1 MENINNSRNNNNP
14 QEEYV
19 QSLESRLSER
29 SNLLEEKHMEAA
41 IDAELIHAPCC
52 SSNVATIRRQ
62 TEDGTADDD
71 DDNNNSTKTP
81 VDYNNISSHHEANK
95 KQPPKPIF
103 DNYTNPNSVSNC
115 LSPYVPTSAE
125 RIAALI
131 QFVNLNDDDVL
142 LDIGCGDGRVCIAA
156 TKLTGATAT
165 AAATGGGGAAARR
178 CRSIGLDVSPLCINM
193 ARQVAREEGL
203 ADRVEFY
210 QTDATVDPKVLLSS
224 GSGIDDD
231 NDHHHHA
238 LLALSKALQS
248 ATVVYLYTYPTLLL
262 RLTPL
267 LSQLVHNHQVRAIV
281 TLTYHLPETTAKPDS
296 IHVEHN
302 FRLYTKLGIPAPI
315 SSSSSSSCICSPVYY
330 ATVS

>member
-1 MENINNSRNNNNP
+1 M
-14 QEEYV
+14 
-19 QSLESRLSER
+19 
-29 SNLLEEKHMEAA
+29 
-41 IDAELIHAPCC
+41 
-52 SSNVATIRRQ
+52 
-62 TEDGTADDD
+62 
-71 DDNNNSTKTP
+71 
-81 VDYNNISSHHEANK
+81 
-95 KQPPKPIF
+95 
-103 DNYTNPNSVSNC
+103 
-115 LSPYVPTSAE
+115 PTSAE

-156 TKLTGATAT
+156 TKLTGATA
-165 AAATGGGGAAARR
+165 AATGGSCAVARG

-210 QTDATVDPKVLLSS
+210 QTDATVDPKVLLLSFS
-224 GSGIDDD
+224 GSGMDDD
-231 NDHHHHA
+231 HDHQHDA
-238 LLALSKALQS
+238 LRLSKDLQS

-281 TLTYHLPETTAKPDS
+281 TLTYHLPETTAKPDA

-315 SSSSSSSCICSPVYY
+315 SSSS
-330 ATVS
+330 